1 MTITLRQ
8 IRQKEER
15 IRTMQWNQKYRDQSA
30 WAVVTEYFDLRRCQA
45 RLEML
50 TEMYQMQ
57 QRVMHHLPD
66 LEDPLPVVE
75 VLSPENWKD

>member
-15 IRTMQWNQKYRDQSA
+15 IRAMQWNQKHRDQSS
-30 WAVVTEYFDLRRCQA
+30 WSAVSEYFDLRRCEA
-45 RLEML
+45 RLQML
-50 TEMYQMQ
+50 TEMYQTQ

-66 LEDPLPVVE
+66 PADPLPVVE
-75 VLSPENWKD
+75 VLDPENWKD

>member
-15 IRTMQWNQKYRDQSA
+15 IWAMQWNQKHRDQSS
-30 WAVVTEYFDLRRCQA
+30 WAAVSEYFDLQRCEA
-45 RLEML
+45 RLQML
-50 TEMYQMQ
+50 TEMYQTQ

-66 LEDPLPVVE
+66 PADPLPVVE
-75 VLSPENWKD
+75 VLDPESWKD

>member
-1 MTITLRQ
+1 MTVTLRQ

-15 IRTMQWNQKYRDQSA
+15 IRIMQWNQKHRDQSS
-30 WAVVTEYFDLRRCQA
+30 WAAVSEYFDLRRYQA
-45 RLEML
+45 RLDML

-66 LEDPLPVVE
+66 PEDPLPVVE